1 MAPSATNTEWDHEYN
16 TLRREKLFREPPKD
30 RSAYPLLQLA
40 VNPHIESFDA
50 LFEPDGLIA
59 KGLEDI
65 DTKVFFDGDDRSSL
79 ASRNR
84 LSIRYKGVQLL
95 KSQIPPSNKFA
106 KNREILPA
114 ECRERHVTYRGKLS
128 ATFEYRINGGDPQ
141 EFTRELGQLPV
152 MVKVRT
158 GGLSSACPCTKHRS
172 SRAIVTSEV
181 SAPPSLSRERRSR
194 RNLAATSS

>member
-16 TLRREKLFREPPKD
+16 TLRREKLFRDPPKD
-30 RSAYPLLQLA
+30 HSAYPLLQVA

-59 KGLEDI
+59 RGLADI
-65 DTKVFFDGDDRSSL
+65 DTKVFLDGDDRSSP
-79 ASRNR
+79 AGRNK

-95 KSQIPPSNKFA
+95 KSQIPPTNKFA

-141 EFTRELGQLPV
+141 EFTRELGQLPI

-158 GGLSSACPCTKHRS
+158 SGLLLVCPSAKPQSSHAT
-172 SRAIVTSEV
+172 
-181 SAPPSLSRERRSR
+181 
-194 RNLAATSS
+194 ATSGI